1 MHQKPLVIFDLETT
15 GLSRVKDYIIQFA
28 GIKVNR
34 ETNDVIDSLNL
45 YIQPDGPYQISIQAY
60 FKHKI
65 KPDFLKDKPKFSE
78 VAQQIVDFIGDCD
91 LLTYN
96 GNHFDIPFLNHKL
109 LLSGYNVDFINTR
122 NCYDSF
128 IEEKRRNGNTLEETY
143 HRYTKKTME
152 ENGLSAHDAFSDVKA
167 TYEVFCQQN
176 LVDEV
181 HPINMLVDDD
191 TIVMQE
197 FNGNI
202 QPCFNIGKYR
212 DIGLSMVC
220 EIDHNYINWC
230 ISENC
235 DFSDITKK
243 YIKDYIS

>member
-167 TYEVFCQQN
+167 TYEEASEDIKKDIDVKKGETIEEAIERLTEEMLSFAKN
-176 LVDEV
+176 YEFEKAASIRDF
-181 HPINMLVDDD
+181 INEL
-191 TIVMQE
+191 
-197 FNGNI
+197 
-202 QPCFNIGKYR
+202 K
-212 DIGLSMVC
+212 DIN
-220 EIDHNYINWC
+220 E
-230 ISENC
+230 
-235 DFSDITKK
+235 
-243 YIKDYIS
+243 